1 VELVVVA
8 DHLEQVA
15 LGAAVERLVHLGQAA
30 QVVLEDRLVQV
41 GPVELVVVADHLEQV
56 ALGAAVERLVHLAQA
71 AQVVLEDRLV
81 QVELAAVAVRLARVA
96 AVVRVGPEQ
105 FLAGRQTM

>member
-1 VELVVVA
+1 
-8 DHLEQVA
+8 
-15 LGAAVERLVHLGQAA
+15 
-30 QVVLEDRLVQV
+30 
-41 GPVELVVVADHLEQV
+41 VELVVVADHLEQV